1 MKIREQFRDY
11 IDSQYGKPKGLF
23 GMYIGEK
30 MVKQHK
36 PETLWTIELL
46 DLKQDE
52 AVLELGCGAGYA
64 IKLLLEQPAVAL
76 ATGIDLSKSVL
87 RSAAIRNRKELRKGR
102 LKLAKSDVSR
112 LMFQDR
118 CFSKVFSI
126 HSVYFWEDT
135 QKSINEIYRVLKPDG
150 IVILTLSDGK
160 SGVTSQWTKDLI
172 EKHLIPYMETCGF
185 RNIEVLR
192 GENSREY
199 HTVSIRT
206 KK

>member
-1 MKIREQFRDY
+1 
-11 IDSQYGKPKGLF
+11 
-23 GMYIGEK
+23 MYIGEK

-36 PETLWTIELL
+36 PETLWTIQLL

-76 ATGIDLSKSVL
+76 AMGIDLSKSVL

-112 LMFQDR
+112 LMFLDR
-118 CFSKVFSI
+118 SFSKVFSI

-150 IVILTLSDGK
+150 TVILTLSDGK